1 MAQRRLSMR
10 KIREILRL
18 KYEAKLT
25 NRQIAQS
32 CNRARSTIA
41 TYLERA
47 EKAGLR
53 WPLPDE
59 VDEDKLH
66 DLLFSD
72 TLPFTPTRPLPD
84 LAYIHKQLRRRHV
97 TLQLLWEEYRTDQ
110 PDGYSYTQS
119 ASTTSAGR
127 RPWR

>member
-1 MAQRRLSMR
+1 MR

-41 TYLERA
+41 NYLERA
-47 EKAGLR
+47 EKAGLG

-59 VDEDKLH
+59 LDEDQLH
-66 DLLFSD
+66 ALLFAD
-72 TLPFTPTRPLPD
+72 TLTPAPTRPLRCRRFGATVN
-84 LAYIHKQLRRRHV
+84 LCCEWVVTLKRRR
-97 TLQLLWEEYRTDQ
+97 TIERN
-110 PDGYSYTQS
+110 PN
-119 ASTTSAGR
+119 
-127 RPWR
+127 